1 MEEITE
7 LHNCLFTDVC
17 AVIKSAHLAE
27 YNATGLVINTS
38 DITAEQLQREM
49 EQYNGKCLGYVVD
62 ESIVGTLSVFCEKKR
77 YWFSAGRDVKTIKYV
92 AVRPDYQ
99 GRHVASKLLQYAKD
113 VYANNTVPIIV
124 STDQKNK
131 HAIKL
136 YEKNGFQIMK
146 VTRGRKADSNALKL
160 VWWPLGCPFS
170 HSLCSFHLLMDKI
183 KCAIKIIIRY

>member
-62 ESIVGTLSVFCEKKR
+62 ESIVGTLSVFCEKKN
-77 YWFSAGRDVKTIKYV
+77 I
-92 AVRPDYQ
+92 
-99 GRHVASKLLQYAKD
+99 
-113 VYANNTVPIIV
+113 
-124 STDQKNK
+124 
-131 HAIKL
+131 
-136 YEKNGFQIMK
+136 GFQL
-146 VTRGRKADSNALKL
+146 GR
-160 VWWPLGCPFS
+160 
-170 HSLCSFHLLMDKI
+170 M
-183 KCAIKIIIRY
+183 